1 MTRLHTLLPPVSL
14 SLLLHVRG
22 HSTDLSGH
30 SFQVHVRQE
39 QRWTEVDHPSRLLAA
54 DALLSLSKPRA
65 SLPTPRA
72 TTHLLRG
79 TVRLLDFLACRQ
91 RRVMT
96 EPIDR
101 EPHHYLPSYS
111 YSPWIVRPSERRWE
125 SCMEAISLPPAPTP
139 CKCMKS
145 HCCVLSRVGR
155 VLLTKEA
162 RLSPVET
169 GQGARGRGRRRSPHC
184 LSLCA
189 CVEDS
194 RCLAS
199 VEASARARSQSRTVR
214 RTQPHI
220 HATVS
225 PASPHS
231 QSATIAKSF
240 SNRASRPETPVGR
253 RAASSVNKA

>member
-1 MTRLHTLLPPVSL
+1 M
-14 SLLLHVRG
+14 
-22 HSTDLSGH
+22 
-30 SFQVHVRQE
+30 RQE

-125 SCMEAISLPPAPTP
+125 SCMEAISPARAHALQVYEVPLLRAQSCWP
-139 CKCMKS
+139 CTADKRGAP
-145 HCCVLSRVGR
+145 VARGDGAGR
-155 VLLTKEA
+155 TGTGT
-162 RLSPVET
+162 SPVTALSEPVCVC
-169 GQGARGRGRRRSPHC
+169 RG
-184 LSLCA
+184 L
-189 CVEDS
+189 E
-194 RCLAS
+194 
-199 VEASARARSQSRTVR
+199 
-214 RTQPHI
+214 
-220 HATVS
+220 VS
-225 PASPHS
+225 S
-231 QSATIAKSF
+231 
-240 SNRASRPETPVGR
+240 
-253 RAASSVNKA
+253 